1 MLQQTHSPAKTTSSA
16 KELKWEFPASK
27 TKKNDNIEAKS
38 SGIPQIEVPNKI
50 IKFSNIFY
58 INKTELLTNEL
69 GSNCLSLCLF
79 SPKKIRSSTDFSMHE
94 NKKIIGECSISLIK
108 LFKEDIYDYD
118 MNHSEQGLLFVEV
131 KRNKQTTEKFWRK
144 GNQIGFLEATFKF
157 LSCRFVRQHIIGVR
171 TEHGLFLLNF

>member
-1 MLQQTHSPAKTTSSA
+1 
-16 KELKWEFPASK
+16 
-27 TKKNDNIEAKS
+27 
-38 SGIPQIEVPNKI
+38 
-50 IKFSNIFY
+50 
-58 INKTELLTNEL
+58 LLTNEL
-69 GSNCLSLCLF
+69 GSKFLSVCLF
-79 SPKKIRSSTDFSMHE
+79 SPMQE

-171 TEHGLFLLNF
+171 TEHGLFILNF